1 MSLVNTLKKT
11 LSISS
16 NKELDQSGMAF
27 VKSRKTVV
35 SELTSAR
42 ESGALIG
49 VYSKSLGEGM
59 FLVGVNDVE
68 LDRGAEV
75 VVFETY
81 EQTGAILNRTRLSID
96 EIKMVCP
103 LNMRYLNPILNRI
116 QFS

>member
-1 MSLVNTLKKT
+1 MSLVTTLKKT

-16 NKELDQSGMAF
+16 SKELDQSGIAF
-27 VKSRKTVV
+27 VKSRKAVI
-35 SELTSAR
+35 SELTSAK
-42 ESGALIG
+42 ENGALIG

-68 LDRGAEV
+68 IDRGAEV

-81 EQTGAILNRTRLSID
+81 EQSGAILSRTRLSVD

-103 LNMRYLNPILNRI
+103 LNIRYLNPILNRI